1 MVDKQ
6 PKFDV
11 ICFGGEDWW
20 YHNRGHTDMQLMR
33 RFAVRGTVL
42 YVNSIVIQ
50 KPNIRQGRRF
60 LYRLYRKAKSI
71 FMGLKKSGEGF
82 WVYSPVSIPL
92 HHISWARTLNE
103 KLVRFQINRVLHKLA
118 IRNPLV
124 WVACP
129 GACDIA
135 LKTKKSKLVYQR
147 TDSFE
152 DFPGVDFDTVREYDQ
167 KLKSNA
173 DLTVYVNSNLYEK
186 ELSQCKRAMYLD
198 HGVDF
203 ETFALAQQNPDKPVD
218 IAGIQQPI
226 VGYFGALDDHKLDI
240 GFIEKVVDL
249 LPNMSFVFIGKASLN
264 YSELTVHDNVWLLG
278 QKDYEQIPHYGKCFD
293 VAIIPWRKNR
303 WTEAANPIKLKEY
316 LALGKPLV
324 STPAFTELRGYL
336 DVVYQAEAAEDFAE
350 CIKRAL
356 AENSPELVTA
366 RRKKVEKSSWN
377 SKAQLVL
384 GELFGADQCL
394 K

>member
-1 MVDKQ
+1 MDKQ
-6 PKFDV
+6 PEFDV

-71 FMGLKKSGEGF
+71 FTGLKKSGKGF

-92 HHISWARTLNE
+92 HHISWAKALNE
-103 KLVRFQINRVLHKLA
+103 KLVRFQINRVMRKLA
-118 IRNPLV
+118 IRNPLI

-135 LKTKKSKLVYQR
+135 LRMKKSKLVYQR

-152 DFPGVDFDTVREYDQ
+152 DFPGVDFNTIREY
-167 KLKSNA
+167 
-173 DLTVYVNSNLYEK
+173 NLYEK

-203 ETFALAQQNPDKPVD
+203 EAFASAQQNPDKPPD

-240 GFIEKVVDL
+240 GFVERVVDL
-249 LPNMSFVFIGKASLN
+249 LPDVSFVFVGKASSN
-264 YSELTVHDNVWLLG
+264 YSDLTVHDNVWLLG

-324 STPAFTELRGYL
+324 STPAFTELQEYL
-336 DVVYQAEAAEDFAE
+336 DVVYRAETAEDFAE
-350 CIKRAL
+350 CVMKAL
-356 AENSPELVTA
+356 AENSPELIEA
-366 RRKKVEKSSWN
+366 RRNKVEKSSWN
-377 SKAQLVL
+377 SKAQMVL
-384 GELFGADQCL
+384 EELFGTDKCSQ
-394 K
+394 